1 MLKTRIPFD
10 RPVDVDLRFWFEN
23 NLRIFGVYPSVITLD
38 DTSEIS
44 SIWTQ
49 KEASATTTQKLRKF
63 RMKLALAWGNTLAKT
78 PQVSEVLKP

>member
-1 MLKTRIPFD
+1 MLRTRIPFD
-10 RPVDVDLRFWFEN
+10 RPIDVDLRFWFEN
-23 NLRIFGVYPSVITLD
+23 DLRIFGVHPSVIALD

-49 KEASATTTQKLRKF
+49 KEASATMTQKLRKF
-63 RMKLALAWGNTLAKT
+63 RMKLALAWGNARAKT